1 MNQPIRILIV
11 DDRARS
17 RAGLRALLSTWPQ
30 AQVVAEVADGW
41 QAIAFI
47 EKHQPHVVLMD
58 IRMPRMSGLEA
69 TSIIKARWPQV
80 KIIILTMYAAYRD
93 EALAIGA
100 DAFLVKGCPAEELL
114 NEIASGWEGNML
126 LAAV

>member
-1 MNQPIRILIV
+1 MNQPIRILLV

-17 RAGLRALLSTWPQ
+17 RAGLRALLSTWLQ
-30 AQVVAEVADGW
+30 VQVVAEAVDGR
-41 QAIAFI
+41 QAIALI
-47 EKHQPHVVLMD
+47 EKYQPHVVLMD

-69 TSIIKARWPQV
+69 TSIIKMRWPQV
-80 KIIILTMYAAYRD
+80 RVIILTMYAAYRD
-93 EALAIGA
+93 EALAVGA

-114 NEIASGWEGNML
+114 NEIASGWEGNRL